1 VHSGATIA
9 EINAVRKHL
18 SAIKGG
24 RLAKAV
30 YQAAPASQQLSI
42 LISDVPESALDSL
55 SSGPTMADTSTVE
68 DCYRIV
74 EKHKIGSHLP
84 QNVRQLFHSRALEE
98 TPKKDD
104 PCFHNSRYW
113 PILSNRDL
121 VKAAA
126 RKASESGY
134 AVEIDNS
141 CDDWDYTKAAD
152 YLIDKVRTLRRGASK
167 VCLISGGEV
176 TVRLAASPGTGGR
189 NQQFALYC
197 AAKIASENITVLS
210 AGSDGIDGNSDAA
223 GAVVD
228 GSTLHRYSLLGTG
241 KSMSAVIDGFD
252 AYPVFAKLDDLIET
266 GPTGNNLRDLRVL
279 LAD

>member
-1 VHSGATIA
+1 V
-9 EINAVRKHL
+9 
-18 SAIKGG
+18 KGG

-30 YQAAPASQQLSI
+30 YQAAPTSQQVSI
-42 LISDVPESALDSL
+42 MISDVPESAIDSL

-68 DCYRIV
+68 DCYRLL
-74 EKHKIGSHLP
+74 EQHKLADRLP
-84 QNVRQLFHSRALEE
+84 QSVRELFTDRSLEE

-104 PCFHNSRYW
+104 PCFHHARYW
-113 PILSNRDL
+113 PVLSNSNL

-126 RKASESGY
+126 RKASEHGY

-141 CDDWDYTKAAD
+141 CDDWDYAKAAD
-152 YLIDKVRTLRRGASK
+152 YLLDKLRKLRGGASK

-176 TVRLAASPGTGGR
+176 TVRLGDSHGTGGR

-197 AAKIASENITVLS
+197 AAKIASEGITVLS
-210 AGSDGIDGNSDAA
+210 AGSDGVDGNSDAA

-241 KSMSAVIDGFD
+241 RPLSGVLDSFD
-252 AYPVFAKLDDLIET
+252 ANPIFGRLEDAIVT
-266 GPTGNNLRDLRVL
+266 GPTGNNLRDLRIF